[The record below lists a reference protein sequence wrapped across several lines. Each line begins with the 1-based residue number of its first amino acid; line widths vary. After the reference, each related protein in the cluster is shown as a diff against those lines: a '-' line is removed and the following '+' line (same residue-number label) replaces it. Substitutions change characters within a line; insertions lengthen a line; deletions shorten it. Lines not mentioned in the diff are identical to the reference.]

1 MIRKITTLLLC
12 AFVGITANASQIT
25 EQQALQVAAKYADID
40 IKSHPQRMK
49 AARKQEKTA
58 AYYAF
63 NIGNNDGFVIVSGDD
78 SLTELVGYSDSGSF
92 DPDNMP
98 DNMRSWLQA
107 YSGYVASVQAGDSK
121 AKRQQLG
128 NVTTIVVRPFVT
140 TEWNQ
145 GEPYDRLTPLLDN
158 GAHCATGCVATAMAQ
173 VMKYYEWPER
183 GEGSNSYE
191 YDPYGTL
198 SMDFSQS
205 VYDWENMLDIYSS
218 YYDEEGNIVP
228 EYNDGQARAV
238 AKLMYDCGISVNM
251 MYGES
256 SGAYDPAIPNAF
268 KSYFKYKSDIYY
280 RDNMSSKEFM
290 DVLLS
295 ELDEKRPVLICGAGL
310 GGGHAFVGDGY
321 DSNNFVHINWGWG
334 GLSDGYFN
342 VNYLD
347 PSNLGTGGGSGAFQW
362 GQSMTTAY
370 PNYTGETPEREQMKF
385 TYVNDD
391 EYTGGISIAVEEF
404 QQSQPQEVFLT
415 NVQNIGGETY
425 YGYLSAAVFDTDGNM
440 VATGL
445 SSFPVDGLPSSY
457 YYQGSFSVTLDFS
470 QLSDGEYEIY
480 GISKENSNEYDYN
493 WIKFEST
500 LHIKIR
506 VGNGIVTVITQEYD
520 LSLTKQIEKP
530 EKIYIGGNAEFVAT
544 IRNNSSLT
552 ADGYIE
558 YAIRRL
564 SDNEIVHSDF
574 VDAIIYDYNE
584 YAAVLNIPI
593 EENGVFE
600 YSETY
605 AITVTGFRLLTGE
618 TIPVESGFG
627 QCTFTIDEGTPQRH
641 LSFYENGNDNVG
653 ITLNLDDY
661 DDNTCFPKKDR
672 VLVTYT
678 NLIHYYSPMW
688 SGNISCAL
696 CNADNEITIVSD
708 TYSSN
713 LELATNT
720 YYNPVDL
727 SLTPDMSG
735 LADGLYSIIPVSME
749 NGASEWVRFDHPSKI
764 DIEIKGDYAY
774 VRHYEYSISQE
785 STITAAGELMSG
797 GMGVFNVEMRN
808 NSDEEAVGDLF
819 YEIRHQA
826 DGSLANEGSTRIYL
840 PAYSTTTVSIE
851 QQLTEDIFSE
861 GAYTIAITGYQS
873 ATYSDFEFTTE
884 LSPSEFHIGTSEV
897 NAIESDNVTVYPN
910 PAKDYIT
917 VDCGERISR
926 VAIYSASGQLVKSV
940 DGDDAEGSIHV
951 GDLPAGYYIVA
962 VDTAAGATVRKQIL
976 KR

>member
-49 AARKQEKTA
+49 AAGKQQKAA

-63 NIGNNDGFVIVSGDD
+63 NIGDNEGFVIVSGDD

-145 GEPYDRLTPLLDN
+145 GEPYDRLTPLLNN

-218 YYDEEGNIVP
+218 YYEEGNIVP
-228 EYNDGQARAV
+228 EYNDGQAGAV

-334 GLSDGYFN
+334 GYSDGYFN

-347 PSNLGTGGGSGAFQW
+347 PEGLGTGGGTGAFKW
-362 GQSMTTAY
+362 SQSLTTAY
-370 PNYTGETPEREQMKF
+370 PNYTGEPIEREQQKLS
-385 TYVNDD
+385 YYPDY
-391 EYTGGISIAVEEF
+391 EGQAGGIFISASEF
-404 QQSQPQEVFLT
+404 QQNQKQEVSL
-415 NVQNIGGETY
+415 VNIYNTSGNDY
-425 YGYLSAAVFDTDGNM
+425 YGVVSAAIFDMDGNM
-440 VATGL
+440 VASG
-445 SSFPVDGLPSSY
+445 SSPVFINKLPSAY
-457 YYQGSFSVTLDFS
+457 LETEPQIMTLDFS

-480 GISKENSNEYDYN
+480 GISKENSDEYDYD
-493 WIKFEST
+493 WIKFDSK

-506 VGNGIVTVITQEYD
+506 VGNGVVTVIPQEYS

-530 EKIYIGGNAEFVAT
+530 ERIYMNGSAEFTVT
-544 IRNNSSLT
+544 ISNNSSLT
-552 ADGYIE
+552 TDGYILYE
-558 YAIRRL
+558 IRKS
-564 SDNEIVHSDF
+564 SDGSIVEQYSS
-574 VDAIIYDYNE
+574 DAIIYDHNE
-584 YAAVLNIPI
+584 YAAELAVPVNSDKFAY
-593 EENGVFE
+593 EEEYVF
-600 YSETY
+600 SV
-605 AITVTGFRLLTGE
+605 AGFRLTSGV
-618 TIPVESGFG
+618 TIPVESEFG
-627 QCTFTIDEGTPQRH
+627 QCTFSIYEGTPQLQ
-641 LSFYENGNDNVG
+641 LSFYDSENGTQPGVFIDAEQFEKSTPQNVNV
-653 ITLNLDDY
+653 IYALNPDMEKPFD
-661 DDNTCFPKKDR
+661 
-672 VLVTYT
+672 
-678 NLIHYYSPMW
+678 
-688 SGNISCAL
+688 GEISMAV
-696 CNADNEITIVSD
+696 CNADNQIVL
-708 TYSSN
+708 YSPYSYEFDIEAWHARSN
-713 LELATNT
+713 TLKEA
-720 YYNPVDL
+720 
-727 SLTPDMSG
+727 TPDMSE
-735 LADGLYSIIPVSME
+735 LTDGLYSIIPVSME
-749 NGASEWVRFDHPSKI
+749 NGASEWVRFDYPAKI

-785 STITAAGELMSG
+785 SAITAAGELTSG

-808 NSDEEAVGDLF
+808 NSEEEAVGDLS
-819 YEIRHQA
+819 YEIRKQA
-826 DGSLANEGSTRIYL
+826 DGSIVVDSSQRVYL
-840 PAYSTTTVSIE
+840 PAYTTTAISIE
-851 QQLTEDIFSE
+851 QLLADDIFSD
-861 GAYTIAITGYQS
+861 GAYTIAITGYLS
-873 ATYSDFEFTTE
+873 ATHSEFGFATE
-884 LSPSEFHIGTSEV
+884 HSPSTFLIGTSGAD
-897 NAIESDNVTVYPN
+897 AIEAANVTVYPN

-917 VDCGERISR
+917 VDCGERISS
-926 VAIYSASGQLVKSV
+926 VTIFSASGQLVKSV
-940 DGDDAEGSIHV
+940 GGADAEGSIHV

-962 VDTAAGATVRKQIL
+962 VDTESGATVRKQIL

>member
-1 MIRKITTLLLC
+1 M
-12 AFVGITANASQIT
+12 
-25 EQQALQVAAKYADID
+25 QVAAKYADID

-49 AARKQEKTA
+49 AAGKREKTA

-627 QCTFTIDEGTPQRH
+627 QCTFTIDEGTPQLQ
-641 LSFYENGNDNVG
+641 LSFYDFENGTQPGVFIDAEQFEKSTPQNVN
-653 ITLNLDDY
+653 IIYALNPDMEKPFD
-661 DDNTCFPKKDR
+661 
-672 VLVTYT
+672 
-678 NLIHYYSPMW
+678 
-688 SGNISCAL
+688 GEISMAV
-696 CNADNEITIVSD
+696 CNADNQIVL
-708 TYSSN
+708 YSPYSYEFDIKAWSTRN
-713 LELATNT
+713 NT
-720 YYNPVDL
+720 L
-727 SLTPDMSG
+727 KEATPDMSG
-735 LADGLYSIIPVSME
+735 LTDGLYSIIPISME
-749 NGASEWVRFDHPSKI
+749 NGASEWVRFDYPAKI

-785 STITAAGELMSG
+785 SAITAAGELTSG

-808 NSDEEAVGDLF
+808 NSEEEAVGDLS
-819 YEIRHQA
+819 YEIRKQA
-826 DGSLANEGSTRIYL
+826 DGSIVVDGSQRVYL
-840 PAYSTTTVSIE
+840 PAYTTTAISIE
-851 QQLTEDIFSE
+851 QLLADDIFSD
-861 GAYTIAITGYQS
+861 GAYTIAITGYMS
-873 ATYSDFEFTTE
+873 ATHSEFGFATE
-884 LSPSEFHIGTSEV
+884 HSPSTFLIGTSGAD
-897 NAIESDNVTVYPN
+897 AIEAANVTVYPN
-910 PAKDYIT
+910 PAQDYIT
-917 VDCGERISR
+917 VDCGERISSVTIFR
-926 VAIYSASGQLVKSV
+926 ASGQLVKSV
-940 DGDDAEGSIHV
+940 GGADAEGSIHV

-962 VDTAAGATVRKQIL
+962 VDTESGATVRKQIL

>member
-1 MIRKITTLLLC
+1 MVRLITTLLLC
-12 AFVGITANASQIT
+12 LFVGITANASQIT

-49 AARKQEKTA
+49 AVGKQQKTA

-63 NIGNNDGFVIVSGDD
+63 NIGDNEGFVIVSGDD

-92 DPDNMP
+92 DTDNMP
-98 DNMRSWLQA
+98 DNMRSWLQT
-107 YSGYVASVQAGDSK
+107 YSDYVASVQSGESK

-128 NVTTIVVRPFVT
+128 KVTTIVVRPFVT

-191 YDPYGTL
+191 YGSYGTL

-205 VYDWENMLDIYSS
+205 VYDWDNMLDIYSS
-218 YYDEEGNIVP
+218 YYDEDYNIIP
-228 EYNDGQARAV
+228 EYNDTQAGAV

-251 MYGES
+251 MYGNS

-268 KSYFKYKSDIYY
+268 NKFFKYKSSLYY
-280 RDNMSSKEFM
+280 RDNMSSKAFM
-290 DVLLS
+290 DILLS
-295 ELDEKRPVLICGAGL
+295 ELDGKRPVLICGSGL
-310 GGGHAFVGDGY
+310 GGGHAFVADGY

-480 GISKENSNEYDYN
+480 GISKENSNEYDYD

-506 VGNGIVTVITQEYD
+506 VGNGIVTVIPQEYD

-530 EKIYIGGNAEFVAT
+530 EKIHIGGNAEFVAT

-605 AITVTGFRLLTGE
+605 AISVTGFQLLTGE
-618 TIPVESGFG
+618 TIPVESGFDE
-627 QCTFTIDEGTPQRH
+627 CTFTIDEGTPQH
-641 LSFYENGNDNVG
+641 QLSFYDFGDG
-653 ITLNLDDY
+653 IQPGISIDADY
-661 DDNTCFPKKDR
+661 FEKSTPQDVNI
-672 VLVTYT
+672 TYAF
-678 NLIHYYSPMW
+678 NPDMQNPFEGVIGMAV
-688 SGNISCAL
+688 CD
-696 CNADNEITIVSD
+696 ADNQIVLSPAFLYNFNMNP
-708 TYSSN
+708 YSVRSN
-713 LELATNT
+713 ILNGA
-720 YYNPVDL
+720 
-727 SLTPDMSG
+727 TPDMSG

-749 NGASEWVRFDHPSKI
+749 NGASEFVRFDHPSKI
-764 DIEIKGDYAY
+764 DIDIKGDYAY
-774 VRHYEYSISQE
+774 VRHYEHSISQE
-785 STITAAGELMSG
+785 SAITAAGELTSG
-797 GMGVFNVEMRN
+797 GIGVFNVEMRN
-808 NSDEEAVGDLF
+808 NSEEEAVGDLS
-819 YEIRHQA
+819 YEIRKQA
-826 DGSLANEGSTRIYL
+826 DGSLAYEGTVRVGL
-840 PAYSTTTVSIE
+840 PAYTTSTVSIE
-851 QQLTEDIFSE
+851 QPLTEDIFSE
-861 GAYTIAITGYQS
+861 GAYTIAITGYLS
-873 ATYSDFEFTTE
+873 ATHTDFSYSSAFQ
-884 LSPSEFHIGTSEV
+884 PSAFLIGTSGAD
-897 NAIESDNVTVYPN
+897 AIEAANVTVYPN
-910 PAKDYIT
+910 PAEDHIT
-917 VDCGERISR
+917 VECGERISS
-926 VAIYSASGQLVKSV
+926 VTIFSASGQLVKSI
-940 DGDDAEGSIHV
+940 GGADAEGSIHM

-962 VDTAAGATVRKQIL
+962 VDTESGTTIRRQIL

>member
-49 AARKQEKTA
+49 AAGKHQKAA

-63 NIGNNDGFVIVSGDD
+63 NIGDNDGFVIVSGDD

-107 YSGYVASVQAGDSK
+107 YSGYVASVQAGESK

-145 GEPYDRLTPLLDN
+145 GEPYDRFTPLLNN

-218 YYDEEGNIVP
+218 YYEEGNIVP
-228 EYNDGQARAV
+228 EYNDGQAGAV

-334 GLSDGYFN
+334 GYSDGYFN

-347 PSNLGTGGGSGAFQW
+347 PEGLGTGGGTGAFKW
-362 GQSMTTAY
+362 SQSLTTAY
-370 PNYTGETPEREQMKF
+370 PNYMGETIGREQSKLS
-385 TYVNDD
+385 YYPDY
-391 EYTGGISIAVEEF
+391 EGQAGGIFISASEF
-404 QQSQPQEVFLT
+404 QQNQKQEVSL
-415 NVQNIGGETY
+415 VNIYNTSGNDY
-425 YGYLSAAVFDTDGNM
+425 YGVVSAAIFDMDGNM
-440 VATGL
+440 VASG
-445 SSFPVDGLPSSY
+445 SSPVFINKLPSAY
-457 YYQGSFSVTLDFS
+457 LETEPQIMTLDFS

-480 GISKENSNEYDYN
+480 GISKENSDEYDYD
-493 WIKFEST
+493 WIKFDSK

-506 VGNGIVTVITQEYD
+506 VGNGVVTVIPQEYS

-530 EKIYIGGNAEFVAT
+530 ERIYINGTAEFTVT
-544 IRNNSSLT
+544 ISNNSSLT
-552 ADGYIE
+552 TDGYILYE
-558 YAIRRL
+558 IRKS
-564 SDNEIVHSDF
+564 SDGSIVEQYSS
-574 VDAIIYDYNE
+574 DAIIYDHNE
-584 YAAVLNIPI
+584 YAAELAVPVNSDKFAY
-593 EENGVFE
+593 EEEYVF
-600 YSETY
+600 SV
-605 AITVTGFRLLTGE
+605 AGFRLTSGV
-618 TIPVESGFG
+618 TIPVESEFG
-627 QCTFTIDEGTPQRH
+627 QCTFSIYEGTPQLQ
-641 LSFYENGNDNVG
+641 LSFYDFENGTQPGVFIDAEQFEKSTPQNVNV
-653 ITLNLDDY
+653 IYALNPDMEKPFD
-661 DDNTCFPKKDR
+661 
-672 VLVTYT
+672 
-678 NLIHYYSPMW
+678 
-688 SGNISCAL
+688 GEISMAV
-696 CNADNEITIVSD
+696 CNADNQIVL
-708 TYSSN
+708 YSPYSYEFDIEAWHARSN
-713 LELATNT
+713 TLKEA
-720 YYNPVDL
+720 
-727 SLTPDMSG
+727 TPDMSE
-735 LADGLYSIIPVSME
+735 LTDGLYSIIPVSME
-749 NGASEWVRFDHPSKI
+749 NGASEWVRFDYPAKI

-785 STITAAGELMSG
+785 SAITAAGELTSG

-808 NSDEEAVGDLF
+808 NSEEEAVGDLS
-819 YEIRHQA
+819 YEIRKQA
-826 DGSLANEGSTRIYL
+826 DGSIVVDSSQRVYL
-840 PAYSTTTVSIE
+840 PAYTTTAISIE
-851 QQLTEDIFSE
+851 QLLADDIFSE
-861 GAYTIAITGYQS
+861 GAYTIAITGYLS
-873 ATYSDFEFTTE
+873 ATHSEFGFATE
-884 LSPSEFHIGTSEV
+884 HSPSTFLIGTSGAD
-897 NAIESDNVTVYPN
+897 AIEAANVTVYPN
-910 PAKDYIT
+910 PAQDYIT
-917 VDCGERISR
+917 VDCGERISS
-926 VAIYSASGQLVKSV
+926 VTIFSASGQLVKSV
-940 DGDDAEGSIHV
+940 GGADAEGSIHV

-962 VDTAAGATVRKQIL
+962 VDTESGATVRKQIL

>member
-1 MIRKITTLLLC
+1 MLC

-49 AARKQEKTA
+49 AAGKQQKAA

-63 NIGNNDGFVIVSGDD
+63 NIGDNEGFVIVSGDD

-145 GEPYDRLTPLLDN
+145 GEPYDRLTPLLNN

-218 YYDEEGNIVP
+218 YYEEGNIVP
-228 EYNDGQARAV
+228 EYNDGQAGAV

-251 MYGES
+251 MYGNS

-268 KSYFKYKSDIYY
+268 NKFFKYKSSLYY
-280 RDNMSSKEFM
+280 RDNMSSKAFM
-290 DVLLS
+290 DILLS
-295 ELDEKRPVLICGAGL
+295 ELDGKRPVLICGSGL
-310 GGGHAFVGDGY
+310 GGGHAFVADGY

-480 GISKENSNEYDYN
+480 GISKENSNEYDYD

-506 VGNGIVTVITQEYD
+506 VGNGVVTVIPQEYS

-530 EKIYIGGNAEFVAT
+530 ERIYMNGSAEFTVT
-544 IRNNSSLT
+544 ISNNSSLT
-552 ADGYIE
+552 ADGDILYE
-558 YAIRRL
+558 VRKS
-564 SDNEIVHSDF
+564 SDGSIVEQYSS
-574 VDAIIYDYNE
+574 DAIIYDHNE
-584 YAAVLNIPI
+584 YAAELAVPVNSDKFAY
-593 EENGVFE
+593 EEEYVF
-600 YSETY
+600 SV
-605 AITVTGFRLLTGE
+605 AGFRLTSGV
-618 TIPVESGFG
+618 TIPVESEFG
-627 QCTFTIDEGTPQRH
+627 QCTFSIYEGTPQRQ
-641 LSFYENGNDNVG
+641 LSFYDFGDGIQPGISIDADYFDKNTPQDVNITYAFNPDMQNPFEGLIAIAVCDADNQ
-653 ITLNLDDY
+653 I
-661 DDNTCFPKKDR
+661 
-672 VLVTYT
+672 VL
-678 NLIHYYSPMW
+678 YSP
-688 SGNISCAL
+688 
-696 CNADNEITIVSD
+696 
-708 TYSSN
+708 YSYEFDIEAWHTRN
-713 LELATNT
+713 NT
-720 YYNPVDL
+720 L
-727 SLTPDMSG
+727 KEATPDMSG
-735 LADGLYSIIPVSME
+735 LTDGLYSIIPVSME

-764 DIEIKGDYAY
+764 DFEIKGDYAY
-774 VRHYEYSISQE
+774 VRHYEYSITQE
-785 STITAAGELMSG
+785 SAITAAGELTSG

-808 NSDEEAVGDLF
+808 NSEEEAVGDLS
-819 YEIRHQA
+819 YEIRKQA
-826 DGSLANEGSTRIYL
+826 DGSIVVDGSQRVYL
-840 PAYSTTTVSIE
+840 PAYTTTAISIE
-851 QQLTEDIFSE
+851 QLLADDIFSE
-861 GAYTIAITGYQS
+861 GAYTIAITGYLS
-873 ATYSDFEFTTE
+873 ATHSEFGFATE
-884 LSPSEFHIGTSEV
+884 HSPSTFLIGTSGAD
-897 NAIESDNVTVYPN
+897 AIEAANVTVYPN
-910 PAKDYIT
+910 PAQDYIT
-917 VDCGERISR
+917 VDCGERISS
-926 VAIYSASGQLVKSV
+926 VTIFSASGQLVKSV
-940 DGDDAEGSIHV
+940 GGADAEGSIHV

-962 VDTAAGATVRKQIL
+962 VDTESGATVRKQIL

>member
-49 AARKQEKTA
+49 AAGKQQKAA

-63 NIGNNDGFVIVSGDD
+63 NIGDNDGFVIVSGDD

-218 YYDEEGNIVP
+218 YYEEGNIVP
-228 EYNDGQARAV
+228 EYNDGQAGAV

-251 MYGES
+251 MYGGS

-334 GLSDGYFN
+334 GYSDGYFN

-347 PSNLGTGGGSGAFQW
+347 PEGLGTGGGTGAFKW
-362 GQSMTTAY
+362 SQSLTTAY
-370 PNYTGETPEREQMKF
+370 PNYTGETIGREQSKLS
-385 TYVNDD
+385 YYPDY
-391 EYTGGISIAVEEF
+391 EGQAGGIFISASEF
-404 QQSQPQEVFLT
+404 QQNQKQEVSL
-415 NVQNIGGETY
+415 VNIYNTSGNDY
-425 YGYLSAAVFDTDGNM
+425 YGVVSAAIFDMDGNM
-440 VATGL
+440 VASG
-445 SSFPVDGLPSSY
+445 SSPVFINKLPSAY
-457 YYQGSFSVTLDFS
+457 LETEPQIMTLDFS

-480 GISKENSNEYDYN
+480 GISKENSDEYDYD
-493 WIKFEST
+493 WIKFDSK

-506 VGNGIVTVITQEYD
+506 VGNGVVTVIPQEYS

-530 EKIYIGGNAEFVAT
+530 ERIYMNGTAEFTVT
-544 IRNNSSLT
+544 ISNNSSLT
-552 ADGYIE
+552 ADGYILYE
-558 YAIRRL
+558 VRKS
-564 SDNEIVHSDF
+564 SDGSIVEQYSS
-574 VDAIIYDYNE
+574 DAIIYDHNE
-584 YAAVLNIPI
+584 YAAELAVPVNSDKFAY
-593 EENGVFE
+593 EEEYVF
-600 YSETY
+600 SV
-605 AITVTGFRLLTGE
+605 AGFRLTSGV
-618 TIPVESGFG
+618 TIPVESEFG
-627 QCTFTIDEGTPQRH
+627 QCTFSIYEGTPQLQ
-641 LSFYENGNDNVG
+641 LSFYDFENGTQPGVFIDAEQFEKSTPQNVNV
-653 ITLNLDDY
+653 IYALNPDMEKPFD
-661 DDNTCFPKKDR
+661 
-672 VLVTYT
+672 
-678 NLIHYYSPMW
+678 
-688 SGNISCAL
+688 GEISMAV
-696 CNADNEITIVSD
+696 CNADNQIVL
-708 TYSSN
+708 YSPYSYEFDIEAWHARSN
-713 LELATNT
+713 TLPEA
-720 YYNPVDL
+720 
-727 SLTPDMSG
+727 TPDMSE
-735 LADGLYSIIPVSME
+735 LTDGLYSIIPVSME
-749 NGASEWVRFDHPSKI
+749 NGASEWVRFDYPAKI

-785 STITAAGELMSG
+785 SAITAAGELTSG

-808 NSDEEAVGDLF
+808 NSEEEAVGDLS
-819 YEIRHQA
+819 YEIRKQA
-826 DGSLANEGSTRIYL
+826 DGSIVVDSSQRVYL
-840 PAYSTTTVSIE
+840 PAYTTTAISIE
-851 QQLTEDIFSE
+851 QLLADDIFSE
-861 GAYTIAITGYQS
+861 GAYTIAITGYLS
-873 ATYSDFEFTTE
+873 ATHSEFGFATE
-884 LSPSEFHIGTSEV
+884 HSPSTFLIGTSGAD
-897 NAIESDNVTVYPN
+897 AIEAANVTVYPN
-910 PAKDYIT
+910 PAQDYIT
-917 VDCGERISR
+917 VDCGERISS
-926 VAIYSASGQLVKSV
+926 VTIFSASGQLVKSV
-940 DGDDAEGSIHV
+940 GGADAEGSIHV

-962 VDTAAGATVRKQIL
+962 VDTESGATVRKQIL

>member
-12 AFVGITANASQIT
+12 LFVGITASASQIT

-49 AARKQEKTA
+49 AAGMQQKAA

-63 NIGNNDGFVIVSGDD
+63 NIGDNDGFVIVSGDD

-92 DPDNMP
+92 DPGNMP
-98 DNMRSWLQA
+98 DNMRSWLQT
-107 YSGYVASVQAGDSK
+107 YSDYVASVQAGESK

-145 GEPYDRLTPLLDN
+145 GEPYDRFTPLLNN

-218 YYDEEGNIVP
+218 YYEEGNIVP
-228 EYNDGQARAV
+228 EYNDGQAGAV

-334 GLSDGYFN
+334 GYSDGYFN

-347 PSNLGTGGGSGAFQW
+347 PEGLGTGGGTGAFKW
-362 GQSMTTAY
+362 SQSLTTAY
-370 PNYTGETPEREQMKF
+370 PNYTGETIGREQSKLS
-385 TYVNDD
+385 YYPDY
-391 EYTGGISIAVEEF
+391 EGQAGGIFISASEF
-404 QQSQPQEVFLT
+404 QQNQKQEVSL
-415 NVQNIGGETY
+415 VNIYNTSGNDY
-425 YGYLSAAVFDTDGNM
+425 YGVVSAAIFDMDGNM
-440 VATGL
+440 VASG
-445 SSFPVDGLPSSY
+445 SSPVFINKLPSAY
-457 YYQGSFSVTLDFS
+457 LETEPQIMTLDFS

-480 GISKENSNEYDYN
+480 GISKENSDEYDYD
-493 WIKFEST
+493 WIKFDSK

-506 VGNGIVTVITQEYD
+506 VGNGVVTVIPQEYS

-530 EKIYIGGNAEFVAT
+530 ERIYMNGSAEFTVT
-544 IRNNSSLT
+544 ISNNSSLT
-552 ADGYIE
+552 ADGDILYE
-558 YAIRRL
+558 VRKS
-564 SDNEIVHSDF
+564 SDGSIVEQYSS
-574 VDAIIYDYNE
+574 DAIIYDHNE
-584 YAAVLNIPI
+584 YAAELAVPVNSDKFAY
-593 EENGVFE
+593 EEEYVF
-600 YSETY
+600 SV
-605 AITVTGFRLLTGE
+605 AGFRLTSGV
-618 TIPVESGFG
+618 TIPVESEFG
-627 QCTFTIDEGTPQRH
+627 QCTFSIYEGTPQLQ
-641 LSFYENGNDNVG
+641 LSFYDFENGTQPGVFIDAEQFEKSTPQNVNV
-653 ITLNLDDY
+653 IYALNPDMEKPFD
-661 DDNTCFPKKDR
+661 
-672 VLVTYT
+672 
-678 NLIHYYSPMW
+678 
-688 SGNISCAL
+688 GEISMAV
-696 CNADNEITIVSD
+696 CNADNQIVL
-708 TYSSN
+708 YSPYSYEFDIEAWHARSN
-713 LELATNT
+713 TLPEA
-720 YYNPVDL
+720 
-727 SLTPDMSG
+727 TPDMSE
-735 LADGLYSIIPVSME
+735 LTDGLYSIIPVSME
-749 NGASEWVRFDHPSKI
+749 NGASEWVRFDYPAKI

-785 STITAAGELMSG
+785 SAITAAGELTSG

-808 NSDEEAVGDLF
+808 NSEEEAVGDLS
-819 YEIRHQA
+819 YEIRKQA
-826 DGSLANEGSTRIYL
+826 DGSIVVDSSQRVYL
-840 PAYSTTTVSIE
+840 PAYTTTAISIE
-851 QQLTEDIFSE
+851 QLLADDIFSE
-861 GAYTIAITGYQS
+861 GAYTIAITGYLS
-873 ATYSDFEFTTE
+873 ATHSEFGFATE
-884 LSPSEFHIGTSEV
+884 HSPSTFLIGTSGAD
-897 NAIESDNVTVYPN
+897 AIEAANVTVYPN
-910 PAKDYIT
+910 PAQDYIT
-917 VDCGERISR
+917 VDCGERISS
-926 VAIYSASGQLVKSV
+926 VTIFSASGQLVKSV
-940 DGDDAEGSIHV
+940 GGADAEGSIHV

-962 VDTAAGATVRKQIL
+962 VDTESGATVRKQIL

>member
-49 AARKQEKTA
+49 AAGKHQKAA

-63 NIGNNDGFVIVSGDD
+63 NIGDNDGFVIVSGDD

-107 YSGYVASVQAGDSK
+107 YSGYVASVQAGESK

-145 GEPYDRLTPLLDN
+145 GEPYDRFTPLLNN

-218 YYDEEGNIVP
+218 YYEEGNIVP
-228 EYNDGQARAV
+228 EYNDGQAGAV

-334 GLSDGYFN
+334 GYSDGYFN

-347 PSNLGTGGGSGAFQW
+347 PEGLGTGGGTGAFKW
-362 GQSMTTAY
+362 SQSLTTAY
-370 PNYTGETPEREQMKF
+370 PNYTGETIGREQSKLS
-385 TYVNDD
+385 YYPDY
-391 EYTGGISIAVEEF
+391 EGQAGGIFISASEF
-404 QQSQPQEVFLT
+404 QQNQKQEVSL
-415 NVQNIGGETY
+415 VNIYNTSGNDY
-425 YGYLSAAVFDTDGNM
+425 YGVVSAAIFDMDGNM
-440 VATGL
+440 VASG
-445 SSFPVDGLPSSY
+445 SSPVFINKLPSAY
-457 YYQGSFSVTLDFS
+457 LETEPQIMTLDFS

-480 GISKENSNEYDYN
+480 GISKENSDEYDYD
-493 WIKFEST
+493 WIKFDSK

-506 VGNGIVTVITQEYD
+506 VGNGVVTVIPQEYS

-530 EKIYIGGNAEFVAT
+530 ERIYMNGTAEFTVT
-544 IRNNSSLT
+544 ISNNSSLT
-552 ADGYIE
+552 ADGYILYE
-558 YAIRRL
+558 IRKS
-564 SDNEIVHSDF
+564 SDGNIVEQYSS
-574 VDAIIYDYNE
+574 DAIIYDHNE
-584 YAAVLNIPI
+584 YAAELAVPVNSDKFAY
-593 EENGVFE
+593 EEEYVF
-600 YSETY
+600 SV
-605 AITVTGFRLLTGE
+605 AGFRLTSGV
-618 TIPVESGFG
+618 TIPVESEFG
-627 QCTFTIDEGTPQRH
+627 QCTFSIYEGTPQLQ
-641 LSFYENGNDNVG
+641 LSFYDFENGTQPGVFIDAEQFEKSTPQNVNV
-653 ITLNLDDY
+653 IYALNPDMEKPFD
-661 DDNTCFPKKDR
+661 
-672 VLVTYT
+672 
-678 NLIHYYSPMW
+678 
-688 SGNISCAL
+688 GEISMAV
-696 CNADNEITIVSD
+696 CNADNQIVL
-708 TYSSN
+708 YSPYSYEFDIEAWHARSN
-713 LELATNT
+713 TLKEA
-720 YYNPVDL
+720 
-727 SLTPDMSG
+727 TPDMSE
-735 LADGLYSIIPVSME
+735 LTDGLYSIIPVSME
-749 NGASEWVRFDHPSKI
+749 NGASEWVRFDYPAKI

-785 STITAAGELMSG
+785 SAITAAGELTSG

-808 NSDEEAVGDLF
+808 NSEEEAVGDLS
-819 YEIRHQA
+819 YEIRKQA
-826 DGSLANEGSTRIYL
+826 DGSIVVDSSQRVYL
-840 PAYSTTTVSIE
+840 PAYTTTAISIE
-851 QQLTEDIFSE
+851 QLLSEDIFSE
-861 GAYTIAITGYQS
+861 GAYTIAITGYLS
-873 ATYSDFEFTTE
+873 ATHSEFGFATE
-884 LSPSEFHIGTSEV
+884 HSPSTFLIGRSGAD
-897 NAIESDNVTVYPN
+897 AIEAANVTVYPN

-917 VDCGERISR
+917 VDCGERISNVTIFR
-926 VAIYSASGQLVKSV
+926 ASGQLVKSV
-940 DGDDAEGSIHV
+940 GGADAEGSIHV

-962 VDTAAGATVRKQIL
+962 VDTESGATVRKQIL

>member
-12 AFVGITANASQIT
+12 AFVGITASASQIT

-49 AARKQEKTA
+49 AAGKREKTA

-191 YDPYGTL
+191 YGSYGTL

-205 VYDWENMLDIYSS
+205 VYDWDNMLDIYSS
-218 YYDEEGNIVP
+218 YYDEDYNIIP
-228 EYNDGQARAV
+228 EYNDTQAGAV

-251 MYGES
+251 MYGNS

-268 KSYFKYKSDIYY
+268 NKFFKYKSSLYY
-280 RDNMSSKEFM
+280 RDNMSSKAFM
-290 DVLLS
+290 DILLS
-295 ELDEKRPVLICGAGL
+295 ELDGKRPVLICGSGL
-310 GGGHAFVGDGY
+310 GGGHAFVADGY

-480 GISKENSNEYDYN
+480 GISKENSNEYDYD

-506 VGNGIVTVITQEYD
+506 VGNGIVTVIPQEYD

-605 AITVTGFRLLTGE
+605 AISVTGFQLLTGE
-618 TIPVESGFG
+618 TIPVESAGFDE
-627 QCTFTIDEGTPQRH
+627 CTFTIDEGTPQH
-641 LSFYENGNDNVG
+641 QLLFYDFADGTKPGISIKADYFEKSTPQDVSVTQIFNPDWQNPFEGLIAIAVCDADNQ
-653 ITLNLDDY
+653 I
-661 DDNTCFPKKDR
+661 
-672 VLVTYT
+672 VL
-678 NLIHYYSPMW
+678 YSPHSYGLTM
-688 SGNISCAL
+688 
-696 CNADNEITIVSD
+696 EP
-708 TYSSN
+708 YSV
-713 LELATNT
+713 
-720 YYNPVDL
+720 YNYDL
-727 SLTPDMSG
+727 KEATPDMSE
-735 LADGLYSIIPVSME
+735 LTDGLYSIIPVSME
-749 NGASEWVRFDHPSKI
+749 NGASEWVRFDYPAKI

-785 STITAAGELMSG
+785 SAITAAGELTSG

-808 NSDEEAVGDLF
+808 NSEEEAVGDLS
-819 YEIRHQA
+819 YEIIKQA
-826 DGSLANEGSTRIYL
+826 DGSIVVDGSQRVYL
-840 PAYSTTTVSIE
+840 PAYTTTAISIE
-851 QQLTEDIFSE
+851 QLLADDIFSD
-861 GAYTIAITGYQS
+861 GAYTIAITGYLS
-873 ATYSDFEFTTE
+873 ATHSEFGFATE
-884 LSPSEFHIGTSEV
+884 HSPSTFLIGTSGAD
-897 NAIESDNVTVYPN
+897 AIEAANVTVYPN

-917 VDCGERISR
+917 VDCGERISS
-926 VAIYSASGQLVKSV
+926 VTIFSASGQLVKSV
-940 DGDDAEGSIHV
+940 GGADAEGSIHV

-962 VDTAAGATVRKQIL
+962 VDTESGATVRKQIL

>member
-1 MIRKITTLLLC
+1 MLC
-12 AFVGITANASQIT
+12 AFVGITANAIQIT

-49 AARKQEKTA
+49 AAGKQQKAA

-63 NIGNNDGFVIVSGDD
+63 NIGDNDGFVIVSGDD

-107 YSGYVASVQAGDSK
+107 YSGYVASVQAGESK

-145 GEPYDRLTPLLDN
+145 GEPYDRFTPLLNN

-218 YYDEEGNIVP
+218 YYEEGNIVP
-228 EYNDGQARAV
+228 EYNDGQAGAV

-334 GLSDGYFN
+334 GYSDGYFN

-347 PSNLGTGGGSGAFQW
+347 PEGLGTGGGTGAFKW
-362 GQSMTTAY
+362 SQSLTTAY
-370 PNYTGETPEREQMKF
+370 PNYTGETIGREQSKLS
-385 TYVNDD
+385 YYPDY
-391 EYTGGISIAVEEF
+391 EGQAGGIFISASEF
-404 QQSQPQEVFLT
+404 QQNQKQEVSL
-415 NVQNIGGETY
+415 VNIYNTSGNDY
-425 YGYLSAAVFDTDGNM
+425 YGVVSAAIFDMDGNM
-440 VATGL
+440 VASG
-445 SSFPVDGLPSSY
+445 SSPVFINKLPSAY
-457 YYQGSFSVTLDFS
+457 LETEPQIMTLDFS

-480 GISKENSNEYDYN
+480 GISKENSDEYDYD
-493 WIKFEST
+493 WIKFDSK

-506 VGNGIVTVITQEYD
+506 VGNGVVTVIPQEYS

-530 EKIYIGGNAEFVAT
+530 ERIYMNGTAEFTVT
-544 IRNNSSLT
+544 ISNNSSLT
-552 ADGYIE
+552 ADGYILYE
-558 YAIRRL
+558 VRKS
-564 SDNEIVHSDF
+564 SDGSIVEQYSS
-574 VDAIIYDYNE
+574 DAIIYDHNE
-584 YAAVLNIPI
+584 YAAELAVPVNSDKFAY
-593 EENGVFE
+593 EEEYVF
-600 YSETY
+600 SV
-605 AITVTGFRLLTGE
+605 AGFRLTSGV
-618 TIPVESGFG
+618 TIPVESEFG
-627 QCTFTIDEGTPQRH
+627 QCTFSIYEGTPQLQ
-641 LSFYENGNDNVG
+641 LSFYDFENGTQPGVFIDAEQFEKSTPQNVNV
-653 ITLNLDDY
+653 IYALNPDMEKPFD
-661 DDNTCFPKKDR
+661 
-672 VLVTYT
+672 
-678 NLIHYYSPMW
+678 
-688 SGNISCAL
+688 GEISMAV
-696 CNADNEITIVSD
+696 CNADNQIVL
-708 TYSSN
+708 YSPYSYEFDIEAWHARSN
-713 LELATNT
+713 TLKEA
-720 YYNPVDL
+720 
-727 SLTPDMSG
+727 TPDMSE
-735 LADGLYSIIPVSME
+735 LTDGLYSIIPVSME
-749 NGASEWVRFDHPSKI
+749 NGASEWVRFDYPSKI
-764 DIEIKGDYAY
+764 DFEIKGDYAY

-785 STITAAGELMSG
+785 SAITAAGELTSG

-808 NSDEEAVGDLF
+808 NSEEEAVGDLS
-819 YEIRHQA
+819 YEIRKQA
-826 DGSLANEGSTRIYL
+826 DGSIVVDSSQRVYL
-840 PAYSTTTVSIE
+840 PAYTTTAISIE
-851 QQLTEDIFSE
+851 QLLADDIFSD
-861 GAYTIAITGYQS
+861 GAYTIAITGYLS
-873 ATYSDFEFTTE
+873 ATHSEFGFATE
-884 LSPSEFHIGTSEV
+884 HSPSTFLIGTSGAD
-897 NAIESDNVTVYPN
+897 AIEAANVTVYPN
-910 PAKDYIT
+910 PAQDYIT
-917 VDCGERISR
+917 VDCGERISS
-926 VAIYSASGQLVKSV
+926 VTIFSASGQLVKSV
-940 DGDDAEGSIHV
+940 GGADAEGSIHV

-962 VDTAAGATVRKQIL
+962 VDTESGATVRKQIL

>member
-12 AFVGITANASQIT
+12 AFVGITASASQIT

-49 AARKQEKTA
+49 AAGKQQKAA

-63 NIGNNDGFVIVSGDD
+63 NIGDNDGFVIVSGDD

-145 GEPYDRLTPLLDN
+145 GEPYDRFTPLLNN

-218 YYDEEGNIVP
+218 YYDEGNIVP
-228 EYNDGQARAV
+228 EYNDGQAGAV

-334 GLSDGYFN
+334 GYSDGYFN

-347 PSNLGTGGGSGAFQW
+347 PEGLGTGGGTGAFKW
-362 GQSMTTAY
+362 SQSLTTAY
-370 PNYTGETPEREQMKF
+370 PNYTGETIGREQSKLS
-385 TYVNDD
+385 YYPDY
-391 EYTGGISIAVEEF
+391 EGQAGGIFISASEF
-404 QQSQPQEVFLT
+404 QQNQKQEVSL
-415 NVQNIGGETY
+415 VNIYNTSGNDY
-425 YGYLSAAVFDTDGNM
+425 YGVVSAAIFDMDGNM
-440 VATGL
+440 VASG
-445 SSFPVDGLPSSY
+445 SSPVFINKLPSAY
-457 YYQGSFSVTLDFS
+457 LETEPQIMTLDFS

-480 GISKENSNEYDYN
+480 GISKENSDEYDYD
-493 WIKFEST
+493 WIKFDSK

-506 VGNGIVTVITQEYD
+506 VGNGVVTVIPQEYS

-530 EKIYIGGNAEFVAT
+530 ERIYMNGSAEFTVT
-544 IRNNSSLT
+544 ISNNSSLT
-552 ADGYIE
+552 ADGYILYE
-558 YAIRRL
+558 IRKS
-564 SDNEIVHSDF
+564 SDGSIVEQYSS
-574 VDAIIYDYNE
+574 DAIIYDHNE
-584 YAAVLNIPI
+584 YAAELAVPVNSDKFAY
-593 EENGVFE
+593 EEEYVF
-600 YSETY
+600 SV
-605 AITVTGFRLLTGE
+605 AGFRLTSGV
-618 TIPVESGFG
+618 TIPVESEFG
-627 QCTFTIDEGTPQRH
+627 QCTFSIYEGTPQLQ
-641 LSFYENGNDNVG
+641 LSFYDFENGTQPGVFIDAEQFEKSTPQNVNV
-653 ITLNLDDY
+653 IYALNPDMEKPFD
-661 DDNTCFPKKDR
+661 
-672 VLVTYT
+672 
-678 NLIHYYSPMW
+678 
-688 SGNISCAL
+688 GEISMAV
-696 CNADNEITIVSD
+696 CNADNQIVL
-708 TYSSN
+708 YSPYSYEFDIEAWHARSN
-713 LELATNT
+713 TLKEA
-720 YYNPVDL
+720 
-727 SLTPDMSG
+727 TPDMSE
-735 LADGLYSIIPVSME
+735 LTDGLYSIIPVSME
-749 NGASEWVRFDHPSKI
+749 NGASEWVRFDYPAKI

-785 STITAAGELMSG
+785 SAITAAGELTSG

-808 NSDEEAVGDLF
+808 NSEEEAVGDLS
-819 YEIRHQA
+819 YEIRKQA
-826 DGSLANEGSTRIYL
+826 DGSIVVDSSQRVYL
-840 PAYSTTTVSIE
+840 PAYTTTAISIE
-851 QQLTEDIFSE
+851 QLLADDIFSE
-861 GAYTIAITGYQS
+861 GAYTIAITGYLS
-873 ATYSDFEFTTE
+873 ATHSEFGFATE
-884 LSPSEFHIGTSEV
+884 HSPSTFLIGRSGAD
-897 NAIESDNVTVYPN
+897 AIEAANVTVYPN
-910 PAKDYIT
+910 PAQDYIT
-917 VDCGERISR
+917 VDCGERISS
-926 VAIYSASGQLVKSV
+926 VTIFSASGQLVKSV
-940 DGDDAEGSIHV
+940 GGADAEGSIHV

-962 VDTAAGATVRKQIL
+962 VDTESGATVRKQIL

>member
-1 MIRKITTLLLC
+1 MGKLFYTLLC
-12 AFVGITANASQIT
+12 AFVGLTASASQIT

-49 AARKQEKTA
+49 AAGKREKTA

-218 YYDEEGNIVP
+218 YYEEGNIVP
-228 EYNDGQARAV
+228 EYNDGQAGAV

-251 MYGES
+251 MYGGS

-334 GLSDGYFN
+334 GYSDGYFN

-347 PSNLGTGGGSGAFQW
+347 PEGLGTGGGTGAFKW
-362 GQSMTTAY
+362 SQSLTTAY
-370 PNYTGETPEREQMKF
+370 PNYTGETIGREQSKLS
-385 TYVNDD
+385 YYPDY
-391 EYTGGISIAVEEF
+391 EGQAGGIFISASEF
-404 QQSQPQEVFLT
+404 QQNQKQEVSL
-415 NVQNIGGETY
+415 VNIYNTSGNDY
-425 YGYLSAAVFDTDGNM
+425 YGVVSAAIFDMDGNM
-440 VATGL
+440 VASG
-445 SSFPVDGLPSSY
+445 SSPVFINKLPSAY
-457 YYQGSFSVTLDFS
+457 LETEPQIMTLDFS

-480 GISKENSNEYDYN
+480 GISKENSDEYDYD
-493 WIKFEST
+493 WIKFDSK

-506 VGNGIVTVITQEYD
+506 VGNGVVTVIPQEYS

-530 EKIYIGGNAEFVAT
+530 ERIYMNGTAEFTVT
-544 IRNNSSLT
+544 ISNNSSLT
-552 ADGYIE
+552 ADGDILYE
-558 YAIRRL
+558 VRKS
-564 SDNEIVHSDF
+564 SDGSIVEQYSS
-574 VDAIIYDYNE
+574 DAIIYDHNE
-584 YAAVLNIPI
+584 YAAELAVPVNSDKFAY
-593 EENGVFE
+593 EEEYVF
-600 YSETY
+600 SV
-605 AITVTGFRLLTGE
+605 AGFRLTSGV
-618 TIPVESGFG
+618 TIPVESEFG
-627 QCTFTIDEGTPQRH
+627 QCTFSIYEGTPQLQ
-641 LSFYENGNDNVG
+641 LSFYDFENGTQPGVSIDAEQFEKSTPQNVNV
-653 ITLNLDDY
+653 IYALNPDMEKPFD
-661 DDNTCFPKKDR
+661 
-672 VLVTYT
+672 
-678 NLIHYYSPMW
+678 
-688 SGNISCAL
+688 GEISMAV
-696 CNADNEITIVSD
+696 CNADNQIVL
-708 TYSSN
+708 YSPYSYEFDIKAWHTRN
-713 LELATNT
+713 NT
-720 YYNPVDL
+720 L
-727 SLTPDMSG
+727 KEATPDMSG
-735 LADGLYSIIPVSME
+735 LTDGLYSIIPVSME
-749 NGASEWVRFDHPSKI
+749 NGASEWVRFDYPSKI
-764 DIEIKGDYAY
+764 DFEIKGDYAY

-785 STITAAGELMSG
+785 SAITVAGELTSG

-808 NSDEEAVGDLF
+808 NSEEEAVGDLS
-819 YEIRHQA
+819 YEIRKQA
-826 DGSLANEGSTRIYL
+826 DGSIVVDGSQRVYL
-840 PAYSTTTVSIE
+840 PAYTTTAISIE
-851 QQLTEDIFSE
+851 QLLADDIFSE
-861 GAYTIAITGYQS
+861 GAYTIAITGYLS
-873 ATYSDFEFTTE
+873 ATHSEFGFATE
-884 LSPSEFHIGTSEV
+884 HSPSTFLIGTSGAD
-897 NAIESDNVTVYPN
+897 AIEAANVTVYPN

-917 VDCGERISR
+917 VDCGERISS
-926 VAIYSASGQLVKSV
+926 VTIFSASGQLVKSV
-940 DGDDAEGSIHV
+940 GGADAEGSIHV

-962 VDTAAGATVRKQIL
+962 VDTESGATVRKQIL

>member
-49 AARKQEKTA
+49 AARKQQKAA

-218 YYDEEGNIVP
+218 YYEEGNIVP
-228 EYNDGQARAV
+228 EYNDGQAGAV

-334 GLSDGYFN
+334 GYSDGYFN

-347 PSNLGTGGGSGAFQW
+347 PEGLGTGGGTGAFKW
-362 GQSMTTAY
+362 SQSLTTAY
-370 PNYTGETPEREQMKF
+370 PNYTGETIGREQSKLS
-385 TYVNDD
+385 YYPDY
-391 EYTGGISIAVEEF
+391 EGQAGGIFISASEF
-404 QQSQPQEVFLT
+404 QQNQKQEVSL
-415 NVQNIGGETY
+415 VNIYNTSGNDY
-425 YGYLSAAVFDTDGNM
+425 YGVVSAAIFDMDGNM
-440 VATGL
+440 VASG
-445 SSFPVDGLPSSY
+445 SSPVFINKLPSAY
-457 YYQGSFSVTLDFS
+457 LETEPQIMTLDFS

-480 GISKENSNEYDYN
+480 GISKENSDEYDYD
-493 WIKFEST
+493 WIKFDSK

-506 VGNGIVTVITQEYD
+506 VGNGVVTVIPQEYS

-530 EKIYIGGNAEFVAT
+530 ERIYMNGSAEFTVT
-544 IRNNSSLT
+544 ISNNSSLT
-552 ADGYIE
+552 TDGYILYE
-558 YAIRRL
+558 IRKS
-564 SDNEIVHSDF
+564 SDGSIVEQYSS
-574 VDAIIYDYNE
+574 DAIIYDHNE
-584 YAAVLNIPI
+584 YAAELAVPVNSDKFAY
-593 EENGVFE
+593 EEEYVF
-600 YSETY
+600 SV
-605 AITVTGFRLLTGE
+605 AGFRLTSGV
-618 TIPVESGFG
+618 TIPVESEFG
-627 QCTFTIDEGTPQRH
+627 QCTFSIYEGTPQLQ
-641 LSFYENGNDNVG
+641 LSFYDFENGTQPGVFIDAEQFEKSTPQNVNV
-653 ITLNLDDY
+653 IYALNPDMEKPFD
-661 DDNTCFPKKDR
+661 
-672 VLVTYT
+672 
-678 NLIHYYSPMW
+678 
-688 SGNISCAL
+688 GEISMAV
-696 CNADNEITIVSD
+696 CNADNQIVL
-708 TYSSN
+708 YSPYSYEFDIEAWHARSN
-713 LELATNT
+713 TLKEA
-720 YYNPVDL
+720 
-727 SLTPDMSG
+727 TPDMSE
-735 LADGLYSIIPVSME
+735 LTDGLYSIIPVSME
-749 NGASEWVRFDHPSKI
+749 NGASEWVRFDYPAKI

-785 STITAAGELMSG
+785 SAITAAGELTSG

-808 NSDEEAVGDLF
+808 NSEEEAVGDLS
-819 YEIRHQA
+819 YEIRKQA
-826 DGSLANEGSTRIYL
+826 DGSIVADGSQRVYL
-840 PAYSTTTVSIE
+840 PAYTTTAISIE
-851 QQLTEDIFSE
+851 QLLADDIFSE
-861 GAYTIAITGYQS
+861 GAYTIAITGYLS
-873 ATYSDFEFTTE
+873 ATHSEFGFATE
-884 LSPSEFHIGTSEV
+884 HSPSTFLIGTSGAD
-897 NAIESDNVTVYPN
+897 AIEAANVTVYPN
-910 PAKDYIT
+910 PAQDYIT
-917 VDCGERISR
+917 VDCGERISNVTIFR
-926 VAIYSASGQLVKSV
+926 ASGQLVKSV
-940 DGDDAEGSIHV
+940 GGADAEGSIHV

-962 VDTAAGATVRKQIL
+962 VDTESGATVRKQIL

>member
-1 MIRKITTLLLC
+1 MLC

-49 AARKQEKTA
+49 AAGKQQKAA

-63 NIGNNDGFVIVSGDD
+63 NIGDNEGFVIVSGDD

-145 GEPYDRLTPLLDN
+145 GEPYDRLTPLLNN

-218 YYDEEGNIVP
+218 YYEEGNIVP
-228 EYNDGQARAV
+228 EYNDGQAGAV

-251 MYGES
+251 MYGNS

-268 KSYFKYKSDIYY
+268 NKFFKYKSSLYY
-280 RDNMSSKEFM
+280 RDNMSSKAFM
-290 DVLLS
+290 DILLS
-295 ELDEKRPVLICGAGL
+295 ELDGKRPVLICGSGL
-310 GGGHAFVGDGY
+310 GGGHAFVADGY

-480 GISKENSNEYDYN
+480 GISKENSNEYDYD

-506 VGNGIVTVITQEYD
+506 VGNGVVTVIPQEYS

-530 EKIYIGGNAEFVAT
+530 ERIYMNGSAEFTVT
-544 IRNNSSLT
+544 ISNNSSLT
-552 ADGYIE
+552 ADGDILYE
-558 YAIRRL
+558 VRKS
-564 SDNEIVHSDF
+564 SDGSIVEQYSS
-574 VDAIIYDYNE
+574 DAIIYDHNE
-584 YAAVLNIPI
+584 YAAELAVPVNSDKFAY
-593 EENGVFE
+593 EEEYVF
-600 YSETY
+600 SV
-605 AITVTGFRLLTGE
+605 AGFRLTSGV
-618 TIPVESGFG
+618 TIPVESEFG
-627 QCTFTIDEGTPQRH
+627 QCTFSIYEGTPQRQ
-641 LSFYENGNDNVG
+641 LSFYDFGDGIQPGISIDADYFDKNTPQDVNITYAFNPDMQNPFEGLIAIAVCDADNQ
-653 ITLNLDDY
+653 I
-661 DDNTCFPKKDR
+661 
-672 VLVTYT
+672 VL
-678 NLIHYYSPMW
+678 YSP
-688 SGNISCAL
+688 
-696 CNADNEITIVSD
+696 
-708 TYSSN
+708 YSYEFDIEAWHTRN
-713 LELATNT
+713 NT
-720 YYNPVDL
+720 L
-727 SLTPDMSG
+727 KEATPDMSG
-735 LADGLYSIIPVSME
+735 LTDGLYSIIPVSME

-764 DIEIKGDYAY
+764 DFEIKGDYAY
-774 VRHYEYSISQE
+774 VRHYEYSITQE
-785 STITAAGELMSG
+785 SAITAAGELTSG

-808 NSDEEAVGDLF
+808 NSEEEAVGDLS
-819 YEIRHQA
+819 YEIRKQA
-826 DGSLANEGSTRIYL
+826 DGSIVVDRSQRVYL
-840 PAYSTTTVSIE
+840 PAYTTTAISIE
-851 QQLTEDIFSE
+851 QLLADDIFSE
-861 GAYTIAITGYQS
+861 GAYTIAITGYLS
-873 ATYSDFEFTTE
+873 ATHSEFGFATE
-884 LSPSEFHIGTSEV
+884 HSPSTFLIGTSGAD
-897 NAIESDNVTVYPN
+897 AIEAANVTVYPN
-910 PAKDYIT
+910 PAQDYIT
-917 VDCGERISR
+917 VDCGERISS
-926 VAIYSASGQLVKSV
+926 VTIFSASGQLVKSV
-940 DGDDAEGSIHV
+940 GGADAEGSIHV

-962 VDTAAGATVRKQIL
+962 VDTESGATVRKQIL

>member
-1 MIRKITTLLLC
+1 M
-12 AFVGITANASQIT
+12 
-25 EQQALQVAAKYADID
+25 QVAAKYADID

-49 AARKQEKTA
+49 AAGKHQKAA

-63 NIGNNDGFVIVSGDD
+63 NIGDNEGFVIVSGDD

-98 DNMRSWLQA
+98 DNMRSWLQT
-107 YSGYVASVQAGDSK
+107 YSDYVASVQAGESK

-145 GEPYDRLTPLLDN
+145 GEPYDRFTPLLNN

-218 YYDEEGNIVP
+218 YYEEGNIVP
-228 EYNDGQARAV
+228 EYNDGQAGAV

-334 GLSDGYFN
+334 GYSDGYFN

-347 PSNLGTGGGSGAFQW
+347 PEGLGTGGGTGAFKW
-362 GQSMTTAY
+362 SQSLTTAY
-370 PNYTGETPEREQMKF
+370 PNYTGETIGREQSKLS
-385 TYVNDD
+385 YYPDY
-391 EYTGGISIAVEEF
+391 EGQAGGIFISASEF
-404 QQSQPQEVFLT
+404 QQNQKQEVSL
-415 NVQNIGGETY
+415 VNIYNTSGNDY
-425 YGYLSAAVFDTDGNM
+425 YGVVSAAIFDMDGNM
-440 VATGL
+440 VASG
-445 SSFPVDGLPSSY
+445 SSPVFINKLPSAY
-457 YYQGSFSVTLDFS
+457 LETEPQIMTLDFS

-480 GISKENSNEYDYN
+480 GISKENSDEYDYD
-493 WIKFEST
+493 WIKFDSK

-506 VGNGIVTVITQEYD
+506 VGNGVVTVIPQEYS

-530 EKIYIGGNAEFVAT
+530 ERIYMNGSAEFTVT
-544 IRNNSSLT
+544 ISNNSSLT
-552 ADGYIE
+552 ADGYILYE
-558 YAIRRL
+558 IRKS
-564 SDNEIVHSDF
+564 SDGSIVEQYSS
-574 VDAIIYDYNE
+574 DAIIYDHNE
-584 YAAVLNIPI
+584 YAAELAVPVNSDKFAY
-593 EENGVFE
+593 EEEYVF
-600 YSETY
+600 SV
-605 AITVTGFRLLTGE
+605 AGFRLTSGV
-618 TIPVESGFG
+618 TIPVESEFG
-627 QCTFTIDEGTPQRH
+627 QCTFSIYEGTPQLQ
-641 LSFYENGNDNVG
+641 LSFYDFENGTQPGVFIDAEQFEKSTPQNVNV
-653 ITLNLDDY
+653 IYALNPDMEKPFD
-661 DDNTCFPKKDR
+661 
-672 VLVTYT
+672 
-678 NLIHYYSPMW
+678 
-688 SGNISCAL
+688 GEISMAV
-696 CNADNEITIVSD
+696 CNADNQIVL
-708 TYSSN
+708 YSPYSYEFDIEAWHARSN
-713 LELATNT
+713 TLKEA
-720 YYNPVDL
+720 
-727 SLTPDMSG
+727 TPDMSE
-735 LADGLYSIIPVSME
+735 LTDGLYSIIPVSME
-749 NGASEWVRFDHPSKI
+749 NGASEWVRFDYPAKI

-785 STITAAGELMSG
+785 SAITAAGELTSG

-808 NSDEEAVGDLF
+808 NSEEEAVGDLS
-819 YEIRHQA
+819 YEIRKQA
-826 DGSLANEGSTRIYL
+826 DGSIVVDRSQRVYL
-840 PAYSTTTVSIE
+840 PAYTTTAISIE
-851 QQLTEDIFSE
+851 QLLADDIFSD
-861 GAYTIAITGYQS
+861 GAYTIAITGYLS
-873 ATYSDFEFTTE
+873 ATHSEFGFATE
-884 LSPSEFHIGTSEV
+884 HSPSTFLIGTSGAD
-897 NAIESDNVTVYPN
+897 AIEAANVTVYPN
-910 PAKDYIT
+910 PAQDYIT
-917 VDCGERISR
+917 VDCGERISS
-926 VAIYSASGQLVKSV
+926 VTIFSASGQLVKSV
-940 DGDDAEGSIHV
+940 GGADAEGSIHV

-962 VDTAAGATVRKQIL
+962 VDTESGATVRKQIL

>member
-12 AFVGITANASQIT
+12 AFVGITASASQIT

-49 AARKQEKTA
+49 AAGKQQKAA

-63 NIGNNDGFVIVSGDD
+63 NIGDNEGFVIVSGDD
-78 SLTELVGYSDSGSF
+78 SLTELVGYSDNGGF

-98 DNMRSWLQA
+98 DNMRSWLQT
-107 YSGYVASVQAGDSK
+107 YSDYVASVQAGESK

-145 GEPYDRLTPLLDN
+145 GEPYDRLTPLLNN

-218 YYDEEGNIVP
+218 YYEEGNIVP
-228 EYNDGQARAV
+228 EYNDGQAGAV

-251 MYGES
+251 MYGGS

-334 GLSDGYFN
+334 GYSDGYFN

-347 PSNLGTGGGSGAFQW
+347 PEGLGTGGGTGAFKW
-362 GQSMTTAY
+362 SQSLTTAY
-370 PNYTGETPEREQMKF
+370 PNYTGETIGREQSKLS
-385 TYVNDD
+385 YYPDY
-391 EYTGGISIAVEEF
+391 EGQAGGIFISVSEF
-404 QQSQPQEVFLT
+404 QQNQKQEVSL
-415 NVQNIGGETY
+415 VNIYNTSGNDY
-425 YGYLSAAVFDTDGNM
+425 YGVVSAAIFDMDGNM
-440 VATGL
+440 VASG
-445 SSFPVDGLPSSY
+445 SSPVFINKLPSAY
-457 YYQGSFSVTLDFS
+457 LETEPQIMTLDFS

-480 GISKENSNEYDYN
+480 GISKENSDEYDYD
-493 WIKFEST
+493 WIKFDSK

-506 VGNGIVTVITQEYD
+506 VGNGVVTVIPQEYS

-530 EKIYIGGNAEFVAT
+530 ERIYMNGSAEFTVT
-544 IRNNSSLT
+544 ISNNSSLT
-552 ADGYIE
+552 ADGYILYE
-558 YAIRRL
+558 IRKS
-564 SDNEIVHSDF
+564 SDGSIVEQYSS
-574 VDAIIYDYNE
+574 DAIIYDHNE
-584 YAAVLNIPI
+584 YAAELAVPVNSDKFAY
-593 EENGVFE
+593 EEEYVF
-600 YSETY
+600 SV
-605 AITVTGFRLLTGE
+605 AGFRLTSGV
-618 TIPVESGFG
+618 TIPVESEFG
-627 QCTFTIDEGTPQRH
+627 QCTFSIYEGTPQLQ
-641 LSFYENGNDNVG
+641 LSFYDFENGTQPGVFIDAEQFEKSTPQNVNV
-653 ITLNLDDY
+653 IYALNPDMEKPFD
-661 DDNTCFPKKDR
+661 
-672 VLVTYT
+672 
-678 NLIHYYSPMW
+678 
-688 SGNISCAL
+688 GEISMAV
-696 CNADNEITIVSD
+696 CNADNQIVL
-708 TYSSN
+708 YSPYSYEFDIEAWHARSN
-713 LELATNT
+713 TLKEA
-720 YYNPVDL
+720 
-727 SLTPDMSG
+727 TPDMSE
-735 LADGLYSIIPVSME
+735 LTDGLYSIIPVSME
-749 NGASEWVRFDHPSKI
+749 NGASEWVRFDYPAKI

-785 STITAAGELMSG
+785 SAITAAGELTSG

-808 NSDEEAVGDLF
+808 NSEEEAVGDLS
-819 YEIRHQA
+819 YEIRKQA
-826 DGSLANEGSTRIYL
+826 DGSIVVDSSQRVYL
-840 PAYSTTTVSIE
+840 PAYTTTAISIE
-851 QQLTEDIFSE
+851 QLLADDIFSD
-861 GAYTIAITGYQS
+861 GAYTIAITGYLS
-873 ATYSDFEFTTE
+873 ATHTEFGFATE
-884 LSPSEFHIGTSEV
+884 HSPSTFLIGTSGAD
-897 NAIESDNVTVYPN
+897 AIEAANVTVYPN

-917 VDCGERISR
+917 VDCGERISS
-926 VAIYSASGQLVKSV
+926 VTIFSASGQLVKSV
-940 DGDDAEGSIHV
+940 GGADAEGSIHV

-962 VDTAAGATVRKQIL
+962 VDTESGATVRKQIL